1 MVSFSYGVSIYGDT
15 PGGIQFAAISDGE
28 QTKFMF
34 PAGTP
39 ENLIDEMLV
48 SFGVRLDSFQDMN
61 DPEEIVEVI
70 GYNMGV
76 EMQVSEEL
84 ETFDEAVERV
94 RNLLAAEDD
103 FETEKFELYDAK
115 LPENYEREEQ

>member
-1 MVSFSYGVSIYGDT
+1 MASFSYGVSIYGDT

-39 ENLIDEMLV
+39 EDDINQMLI
-48 SFGVRLDSFQDMN
+48 SFGVRLEATQGQT
-61 DPEEIVEVI
+61 DPEVLVEAI

-76 EMQVSEEL
+76 DLHVSDDIDS
-84 ETFDEAVERV
+84 FDEAVERV
-94 RNLLAAEDD
+94 KNLLSAEDD
-103 FETEKFELYDAK
+103 FDTTEFELYDAK